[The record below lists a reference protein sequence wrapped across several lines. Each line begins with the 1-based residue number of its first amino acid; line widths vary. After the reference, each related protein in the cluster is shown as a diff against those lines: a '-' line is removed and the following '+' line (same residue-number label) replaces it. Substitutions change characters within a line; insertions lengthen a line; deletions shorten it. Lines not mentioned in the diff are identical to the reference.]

1 MSVTHSV
8 CRTGLIGRSVGFATA
23 LLFASTALAAE
34 PCGLCDKEVTINSA
48 LATCF
53 LAQYQ
58 QLASRTDGT
67 VVIDLSS
74 CEQDRGVV
82 EPLAMPGASIEDPDL
97 QFMLT
102 KEQMTCLKTKLEQPG
117 LVLDPTAKI
126 ELDSCG

>member
-1 MSVTHSV
+1 MSVTPSLN
-8 CRTGLIGRSVGFATA
+8 RTRLIGRCAGLATA

-34 PCGLCDKEVTINSA
+34 PCGLCDREVTINSA

-58 QLASRTDGT
+58 QLAAKTDGT

-82 EPLAMPGASIEDPDL
+82 EPLAMPGGSIEDPDL

-102 KEQMTCLKTKLEQPG
+102 KAQMNCLKTKLEQPD